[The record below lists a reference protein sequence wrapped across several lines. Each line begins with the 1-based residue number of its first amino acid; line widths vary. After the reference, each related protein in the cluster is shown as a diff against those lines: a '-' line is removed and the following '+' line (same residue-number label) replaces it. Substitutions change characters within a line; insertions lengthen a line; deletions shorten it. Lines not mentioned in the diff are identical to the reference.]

1 MRARDERPTNPSEPA
16 AWAVEKAT
24 EDLYDVQDPQAVRR
38 RAWQLMREARQ
49 LDDERHD
56 QYDDPDQGGEA

>member
-1 MRARDERPTNPSEPA
+1 MTAPDERPTSPPEPA
-16 AWAVEKAT
+16 AWAVEKAA
-24 EDLYDVQDPQAVRR
+24 EDLDDVKDPKAVRY

-49 LDDERHD
+49 LEDERHD